1 MVRTTAWQTSPVQIH
16 KRTFAVGDV
25 HGCAGALAQLLKV
38 VNQTQDE
45 FELIF
50 LGDLI
55 DRGPNSLAVLDQVW
69 SWHHEFGEK
78 TILPGN
84 HELMMLM
91 ALHTPKSFMP
101 WWRDNGGETLLDEL
115 GVRQEPVHVQV
126 QMVQQALSNKLLDII
141 DAPTGVIRDGYLFVH
156 AGVPEHMTPA
166 QVCEYDWHGM
176 DGNPEQHHPLWVR
189 QAFLENTQSYS
200 DGIMVVHGHTPT
212 RHKQPELHSNRI
224 NVDGGSCFGG
234 NLCMV
239 ELMADKIRFHTVWG
253 GTSYLGQ

>member
-1 MVRTTAWQTSPVQIH
+1 MVRTTAWQTSSVQIH

-38 VNQTQDE
+38 VNHTQDE

-55 DRGPNSLAVLDQVW
+55 DRGPHNLAVLDQVW
-69 SWHHEFGEK
+69 AWQHDLGEK

-91 ALHTPKSFMP
+91 ALHTPQSFMP

-115 GVRQEPVHVQV
+115 GVRQEPVHIQV
-126 QMVQQALSNKLLDII
+126 QAVQQALSNKLLDII

-156 AGVPEHMTPA
+156 AGVPTHMTPQ
-166 QVCEYDWHGM
+166 QVCEYNWHDM
-176 DGNPEQHHPLWVR
+176 DGNPGQHHPLWVR
-189 QAFLENTQSYS
+189 QAFLENTQPYS

-212 RHKQPELHSNRI
+212 RHKQPELYANRI

-239 ELMADKIRFHTVWG
+239 ELWADKIRFHTVSG
-253 GTSYLGQ
+253 STSYWGK